1 MFGPENVR
9 RRWSVDDVTVTKPSV
24 IKRAI
29 GAAAIGN
36 ITEWYDFGVYA
47 YLQVTIE
54 KVFLPDLGGALGTI
68 ITAALFAVAFLVRP
82 IGGMVFGPL
91 SDKIGRNKVLSMTMI
106 MMALGTFAIGI
117 LPGYQTVG
125 LWAPFL
131 LLACRLLQGF
141 STGGEYGNA
150 MTFISEYAPDRRRG
164 FFGSLLEVGTF
175 TGYLFGATIATVMTG
190 VLSNEQMLSWGWRL
204 PFFVALPLG
213 LVGVYL
219 RTKLADTPAYLAL
232 EKEAEQAE
240 KSSNSDKKDK
250 GEFKNI
256 FKHWPSMLVCV
267 GLVLA
272 WNVTNYMLTSYIPT
286 YFTTVKEIQGSGGV
300 SDLTSSILQIIVM
313 AVCLVTIPVL
323 GRLSDRVGRKAV
335 IAAGSIALIVLSI
348 PSVLLIRGNNDI
360 TVMFGLL
367 IMGLSLICFS
377 STMPSTLPSLFP
389 TLVRAGALSIAF
401 NISISL
407 FGGTTST
414 VMSSL
419 IGWSG
424 DLMWPAYYLMIAGVI
439 GLVALFFTPES
450 NGRPLWGSTPA
461 AESKPEAVEHVADL
475 NREYEMAK
483 AES

>member
-1 MFGPENVR
+1 
-9 RRWSVDDVTVTKPSV
+9 
-24 IKRAI
+24 
-29 GAAAIGN
+29 
-36 ITEWYDFGVYA
+36 
-47 YLQVTIE
+47 VTIE
-54 KVFLPDLGGALGTI
+54 KVFLPDLGGALGAI

-82 IGGMVFGPL
+82 IGGLVFGPL

-150 MTFISEYAPDRRRG
+150 MTFIAEYAPDRRRG

-175 TGYLFGATIATVMTG
+175 TGYLFGATIATVMAG
-190 VLSNEQMLSWGWRL
+190 VLTDEQMLSWGWRL

-232 EKEAEQAE
+232 EKEADANE
-240 KSSNSDKKDK
+240 KNSRSSEKGEKKK
-250 GEFKNI
+250 GEFATI
-256 FKHWPSMLVCV
+256 FKHWPSMLICV

-272 WNVTNYMLTSYIPT
+272 WNVTNYMLTSYIPG
-286 YFTTVKEIQGSGGV
+286 YFTTVNKIQGSGGV

-313 AVCLVTIPVL
+313 AVCLVTIPLL

-335 IAAGSIALIVLSI
+335 ITTGSIALIVLSV
-348 PSVLLIRGNNDI
+348 PSVLLIRGHSDI
-360 TVMFGLL
+360 TVLIGLL

-414 VMSSL
+414 VMSTL
-419 IGWSG
+419 IGWTG
-424 DLMWPAYYLMIAGVI
+424 DLMWPAYYLIAAGVI
-439 GLVALFFTPES
+439 GLIAVFYTPES
-450 NGRPLWGSTPA
+450 NGRPLWGSSPA
-461 AESKPEAVEHVADL
+461 AESKPEAKEHVEEL
-475 NREYEMAK
+475 NREYELAK
-483 AES
+483 SES

>member
-1 MFGPENVR
+1 MFGRDNVR

-54 KVFLPDLGGALGTI
+54 KVFLPDLDGALGSI

-240 KSSNSDKKDK
+240 KASKSGEKKK

-256 FKHWPSMLVCV
+256 FKLWPSMLVCV

-286 YFTTVKEIQGSGGV
+286 YFTAVRDIQGSGGV

-313 AVCLVTIPVL
+313 AVCLATIPLL

-335 IAAGSIALIVLSI
+335 IATGSIALIVLSV
-348 PSVLLIRGNNDI
+348 PSILLIRGHSDI

-419 IGWSG
+419 IGATG
-424 DLMWPAYYLMIAGVI
+424 NLMWPAYYLMIAGAI

-450 NGRPLWGSTPA
+450 NGRPLWGSSPA
-461 AESKPEAVEHVADL
+461 AESKPEAFEHVADL

-483 AES
+483 ADS